1 MTYSFFAYH
10 DGQNDRRIRMNKGS
24 WTPEEYIVFDTEA
37 LRQPVQWGERQVFRL
52 GAVGRYVAWPGPG
65 ATPERYYLIV
75 NDTYRLW
82 QCIDE
87 LARAG
92 KRTYVFAHNLGY
104 DLQLSDGLRQLT
116 ALGYEIDALYEKNGR
131 VIVRCHRGSKK
142 LVLVD
147 SLWLL
152 PASIEDIGRS
162 LGLEKLPMPSDDADI
177 AEWATYCHRD
187 VDVLAN
193 AIAHYFSFLRE
204 HDLGRFRPT
213 ISGQALTAYRHAF
226 MRHKIYAPRDES
238 ILELELASY
247 RGGRTECFVLGRFEG
262 ETFYKVDVNSMYP
275 YVMARGSYPTRCL
288 GVMTR
293 PGPDE
298 LARVAGKYFIIAD
311 AYLATREPIY
321 GVRKGRELVF
331 PIGRFRATICG
342 DEVRI
347 AVRRGHIVGVEKAV
361 VYQQASIFNDYVEY
375 FWKLRKKYKQE
386 GNKLYEYIT
395 KLFLNGL
402 YGKFGQHGYEQ
413 EVWAEDAE
421 EGYELMSVVD
431 AATGE
436 TYNVWHIGHKLLA
449 IRKKGVGYYA
459 FPAIAAGVTAAAR
472 VYLWQLIEKAGLENV
487 YYCDTDSLIVNSQGM
502 YRLGDLV
509 DDMELGK
516 LKVEGVV
523 SSIEIRGPKDYRFGD
538 EEKVKGLGNVV
549 GIAGD
554 GTPIVSRWQ
563 RLRGALREGV
573 LGLVKITLH
582 PYVRR
587 KVYSKGEARG
597 GRVYPIELKE
607 F

>member
-1 MTYSFFAYH
+1 
-10 DGQNDRRIRMNKGS
+10 
-24 WTPEEYIVFDTEA
+24 
-37 LRQPVQWGERQVFRL
+37 
-52 GAVGRYVAWPGPG
+52 
-65 ATPERYYLIV
+65 
-75 NDTYRLW
+75 
-82 QCIDE
+82 
-87 LARAG
+87 
-92 KRTYVFAHNLGY
+92 
-104 DLQLSDGLRQLT
+104 
-116 ALGYEIDALYEKNGR
+116 
-131 VIVRCHRGSKK
+131 
-142 LVLVD
+142 
-147 SLWLL
+147 
-152 PASIEDIGRS
+152 
-162 LGLEKLPMPSDDADI
+162 
-177 AEWATYCHRD
+177 
-187 VDVLAN
+187 
-193 AIAHYFSFLRE
+193 
-204 HDLGRFRPT
+204 
-213 ISGQALTAYRHAF
+213 
-226 MRHKIYAPRDES
+226 
-238 ILELELASY
+238 
-247 RGGRTECFVLGRFEG
+247 
-262 ETFYKVDVNSMYP
+262 MYP

-293 PGPDE
+293 PGSDE
-298 LARVAGKYFIIAD
+298 LARVAEKYFIIAD

-431 AATGE
+431 AATGK